1 MYKVSKLDELLREL
15 CPDGVEYKKLGEIA
29 TISRGGNFQKK
40 DFLTEGVPCI
50 HYGQIYTKYG
60 LFADKTFTFISEE
73 CAKKQKM
80 AQPNDIVMAVTS
92 ENIEDVC
99 KCLAWLGDEPVA
111 VSGHSAII
119 HHHQNAKYLVYYF
132 HSQMFFAQK
141 RKLAHGTK
149 VIEVTPDALVDIALP
164 VPPVEV
170 QREIVRILD
179 NFTNLT
185 AELTAELTA
194 RKTQYAYY
202 RDNLLTTKPQW
213 NHVKIL
219 DMLSQPITDGPHTTP
234 QFVQNGV
241 PFISV
246 DSIWDGKIHFE
257 KRRGYITEEFD
268 EECCKKYKPQKNDVY
283 MVKSGSTTGKVAFV
297 DTDIRF
303 NIWSPLAAMRVNE
316 KNSARFLFY
325 LLQTER
331 VQKQVKAKSSHGSQP
346 NLGMRE
352 LEQFEVDIPP
362 LDVQNRIVNVLDNFE
377 KICSDLNIGLPAEI
391 EARQK
396 QYEYYRDKLLTFA
409 ENGNTILSRAEQ
421 SRAEQSRAEQSRA
434 EQSRALIKLLQY
446 VFGYAVVSLQD
457 VVKNSCSGGT
467 PKKGVSEYYE
477 DGNIPWLRTQEVVF
491 RDICKTECFITES
504 AVKNSAAKWIP
515 ENCVIVAI
523 SGATAGRCAIN
534 KIPLT
539 TNQHCLNLEVDPE
552 MALYR
557 YVYYCICARQ
567 EELLAKKEGA
577 RGDLN
582 STRILSLQIDLPSIE
597 KQKRIVSI
605 LDRFDA
611 ICNDLTS
618 GLPAEIEARQ
628 KQYEYYRDKLLT
640 FKEVAAT

>member
-1 MYKVSKLDELLREL
+1 MSKLDELLREL

-60 LFADKTFTFISEE
+60 LFTDKTFTFISEE

-119 HHHQNAKYLVYYF
+119 HHNQNAKYLVYYF

-164 VPPVEV
+164 VPPIEI
-170 QREIVRILD
+170 QCEIVRILD

-194 RKTQYAYY
+194 RKTQYGFYREKLLDKTKISATMTKVADLGKWSGGKTPSMAEKKYWESGTIPWVSSKDVKQPILSDTIDHITNAAVDEASMTVYPAGSVAIVTRSGILRHTFPVTYIPFETTVNQDIKILVTKEGISSRYVSHALQAYGENI
-202 RDNLLTTKPQW
+202 RRTTKKQGG
-213 NHVKIL
+213 
-219 DMLSQPITDGPHTTP
+219 T
-234 QFVQNGV
+234 
-241 PFISV
+241 V
-246 DSIWDGKIHFE
+246 DSLDFQKVLAYKI
-257 KRRGYITEEFD
+257 
-268 EECCKKYKPQKNDVY
+268 PV
-283 MVKSGSTTGKVAFV
+283 
-297 DTDIRF
+297 
-303 NIWSPLAAMRVNE
+303 
-316 KNSARFLFY
+316 
-325 LLQTER
+325 
-331 VQKQVKAKSSHGSQP
+331 
-346 NLGMRE
+346 
-352 LEQFEVDIPP
+352 PP
-362 LDVQNRIVNVLDNFE
+362 LDIQNRIVNVLDNFE

-409 ENGNTILSRAEQ
+409 ETGNTIL

-557 YVYYCICARQ
+557 YVYYCICAKQ

-597 KQKRIVSI
+597 EQKRIISI

-640 FKEVAAT
+640 FKEMAAT